1 MDGPHIKI
9 GVIHDFPAADGGV
22 NFEWSLLRGIQEV
35 VDAGRL
41 NATFEVIHEAAMG
54 LPLPGGS
61 ADTVVRAFERLDD
74 AGVLAIVGP
83 AITDNALITRPL
95 ADAAQIPTINY
106 TGSDESRS
114 EYSFHFQIGSL
125 EDEPYFLA
133 HHLKKKGIRKAALL
147 HDRSYIGKHMAEF
160 FEAAAEINGIDVAT
174 RAQVRDDGTNAQ
186 AAVDAVFATDAE
198 ALVYVGLW
206 DAAHE
211 VVLHWPENARP
222 MAVAANSALI
232 YGHHDQAWARDWEG
246 WAYIDT
252 VSEKNPVY
260 AALCAASDADGR
272 TSGPGQAG
280 VYDIGRLLAE
290 GLAQSHPLTRVDL
303 MKGLE
308 KVRCLDAATGE
319 KGTLMGFGHYE
330 RGALKGRYLVIRE
343 WRDGATVEVE
353 YSE

>member
-9 GVIHDFPAADGGV
+9 GVIHDFPAVDGGV
-22 NFEWSLLRGIQEV
+22 AFEWSLLRGIQEV

-61 ADTVVRAFERLDD
+61 ADSVVQAFEKLDA

-83 AITDNALITRPL
+83 AITDNALVVRPL
-95 ADAAQIPTINY
+95 ADLVQLPCINY

-114 EYSFHFQIGSL
+114 EYMFHFQIGSL
-125 EDEPYFLA
+125 EDEPYFIADHLA
-133 HHLKKKGIRKAALL
+133 KKGIRRASLL
-147 HDRSYIGKHMAEF
+147 HDRSYIGKRMAEF
-160 FEAAAEINGIDVAT
+160 FEAAAEINGIDITT
-174 RAQVRDDGTNAQ
+174 RTQVKDDGTNAR

-211 VVLHWPENARP
+211 VALHWPENARP

-232 YGHHDQAWARDWEG
+232 YGHHDSSWAKDWEG

-252 VSEKNPVY
+252 VSEGNPVY
-260 AALCAASDADGR
+260 AALCDAAKADGR
-272 TSGPGQAG
+272 PSGPGQAG
-280 VYDIGRLLAE
+280 VYDVGRLLAE
-290 GLAQSHPLTRVDL
+290 GFAQSHPLTRVDV

-308 KVRCLDAATGE
+308 KVRCLSSATGE
-319 KGTLMGFGHYE
+319 KGTLMGFGRYE

-343 WRDGATVEVE
+343 WRDGVTVEVE
-353 YSE
+353 YPA